1 MTNLS
6 NKASIKQIESL
17 LGSRQDKALIELLSG
32 LHPADIADLINHL
45 STDDLKKRLF
55 FLLDVD
61 IASEVI
67 VELSENVRRIILRD
81 LAHDRLA
88 DIVEDLPSDEAADII
103 GGLPKE
109 KATKVLEHVPFQE
122 SVKVKKLL
130 KYPEETAGG
139 LMQTELLVLPATM
152 TVEEAIREIRQKAL
166 TSEGEYHTIFVIN
179 EEKQPVGLIPLH
191 RLISAHPTQTL
202 SQIMESSPVLI
213 HVNEDREEVAKK
225 FRKYDLVSA
234 PVIDHS
240 GILLGRITIDDIMD
254 VVEKETSEDFYRL
267 AGTDVEEV
275 VYGDNV
281 MKIAQIRLPWLL
293 TNLFGGLFTG
303 YLMWLFKV
311 TLSHVLVLVTFIPV
325 ITGMGGNLGL
335 QSSTISVRGWATG
348 RISLYSFRHH
358 LFKEIKV
365 ALLMAAACGLTV
377 GIVAYLWHGGPSLLG
392 IVVGLSM
399 FCAMNIA
406 VLMGTLMPAILRRL
420 GIDPAVASGPFVT
433 TANDIVGILVYMVIA
448 TIFLKYL
455 W

>member
-1 MTNLS
+1 MNRTN
-6 NKASIKQIESL
+6 KISIKQIESL
-17 LGSRQDKALIELLSG
+17 LESRQEKSLIELLSG
-32 LHPADIADLINHL
+32 LHPADIADLIDHL
-45 STDDLKKRLF
+45 SSDDQKKKVF
-55 FLLDVD
+55 FLLDVE

-67 VELSENVRRIILRD
+67 VELSENVRRVILKD
-81 LAHDRLA
+81 LTHDRLA
-88 DIVEDLPSDEAADII
+88 DIVEDLPSDEAADIL
-103 GGLPKE
+103 GDLPKE
-109 KATKVLEHVPFQE
+109 KASKVLEYIPLQE
-122 SVKVKKLL
+122 SVKVKRLL

-139 LMQTELLVLPATM
+139 LMQTELLVLLATI
-152 TVEEAIREIRQKAL
+152 TVEEAIKQIRQIAL
-166 TSEGEYHTIFVIN
+166 ASEGEYHTVFVVN
-179 EEKQPVGLIPLH
+179 KKQRPLGLIPLH

-202 SQIMESSPVLI
+202 SQIMEKSPVLI
-213 HVNEDREEVAKK
+213 HVDEDREEVAKK
-225 FRKYDLVSA
+225 FQKYDLVSA

-254 VVEKETSEDFYRL
+254 VVEEETSEDFYRL

-275 VYGDNV
+275 VYGGNV
-281 MKIAQIRLPWLL
+281 MRIAGIRLPWLL

-325 ITGMGGNLGL
+325 ITGMGGNIGL

-348 RISLYSFRHH
+348 KISLYSFRYH

-377 GIVAYLWHGGPSLLG
+377 GLVAYLWHGEHPFLG
-392 IVVGLSM
+392 VVVGLSM

-420 GIDPAVASGPFVT
+420 GVDPAVASGPFVT

-448 TIFLKYL
+448 TVFLKYL

>member
-1 MTNLS
+1 MNWTN
-6 NKASIKQIESL
+6 KISIRQIEAL
-17 LGSRQDKALIELLSG
+17 LESRQEKSLIELLSG

-45 STDDLKKRLF
+45 STDDQKRKIF
-55 FLLDVD
+55 SLLDVE

-67 VELSENVRRIILRD
+67 VELSENVRRIILKD

-88 DIVEDLPSDEAADII
+88 DIVEDLPSDEAADIV
-103 GGLPKE
+103 GDLPEE
-109 KATKVLEHVPFQE
+109 KASKFLEYIPLQE
-122 SVKVKKLL
+122 SVKVKRLL

-139 LMQTELLVLPATM
+139 LMQTELLVLPATI
-152 TVEEAIREIRQKAL
+152 TVEEAIKQIRQIAL
-166 TSEGEYHTIFVIN
+166 ASEGEYHTVFVVN
-179 EEKQPVGLIPLH
+179 KRMKPLGLIPLH

-202 SQIMESSPVLI
+202 SQIMESPPVLI
-213 HVNEDREEVAKK
+213 HVDEDREEVAKK
-225 FRKYDLVSA
+225 FQKYDLVSA
-234 PVIDHS
+234 PVIDRS
-240 GILLGRITIDDIMD
+240 GVLLGRITIDDIMD
-254 VVEKETSEDFYRL
+254 VVEEETSEDFYRL

-275 VYGDNV
+275 VYGGNV
-281 MKIAQIRLPWLL
+281 MRIAGIRLPWLL
-293 TNLFGGLFTG
+293 TNLFGGLLTG
-303 YLMWLFKV
+303 YVMWLFKV
-311 TLSHVLVLVTFIPV
+311 TLRDLLFLIPFIPV
-325 ITGMGGNLGL
+325 ITGMGGNVGL

-348 RISLYSFRHH
+348 RISLYNFRYH

-377 GIVAYLWHGGPSLLG
+377 GIVAYLWHGEHPLLG
-392 IVVGLSM
+392 VVVGLSM

-448 TIFLKYL
+448 TIFIKYL